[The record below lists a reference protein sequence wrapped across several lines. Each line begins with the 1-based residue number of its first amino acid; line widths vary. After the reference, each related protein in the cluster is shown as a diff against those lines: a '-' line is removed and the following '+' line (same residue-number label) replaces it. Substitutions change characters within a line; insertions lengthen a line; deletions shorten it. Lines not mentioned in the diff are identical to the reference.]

1 MKWASLAGWC
11 SVFELLQRTGSRNT
25 QGGER
30 MVSCGLGEERW
41 GVWVDVLEEP
51 DQGGVWARAQAYPR
65 NLCILSSSVG
75 LFSWDRVH
83 RSRSFWFP

>member
-1 MKWASLAGWC
+1 
-11 SVFELLQRTGSRNT
+11 LLDGVVPLSCYKEPDQENT